1 MKIQIRKNIFE
12 TNSSS
17 THCLI
22 ITNEKNKENDIK
34 KIIEK
39 EKFFFL
45 DSSSFQ
51 INLTTKK
58 DKILMMAGLFDNEN
72 YQNNLIDEYNT
83 FIKVLKDHNE
93 IELLKQIEKN
103 RKDFLNDPDEPYCT
117 NYYYD
122 GCLIECNCKFCHLF
136 NQFFKTKESTKEE
149 LYQKIT
155 KFIYE
160 DGIIIPYETI

>member
-22 ITNEKNKENDIK
+22 ITNEENKENDIK
-34 KIIEK
+34 TAIDK
-39 EKFFFL
+39 EKFFYL
-45 DSSSFQ
+45 DYTSFQ
-51 INLTTKK
+51 VNLTKK
-58 DKILMMAGLFDNEN
+58 EDKILMMAGLFDNEN
-72 YQNNLIDEYNT
+72 YQDNLIEEYNI

-93 IELLKQIEKN
+93 IELLEQIKN
-103 RKDFLNDPDEPYCT
+103 NRQKFLNDPDEPYCT

-122 GCLIECNCKFCHLF
+122 GCLIECNCNFCHLF
-136 NQFFKTKESTKEE
+136 NQFFKTKESTTEE